1 MKHVYPES
9 EHQELFYPGTDLHH
23 PFPLHVPS
31 ALGALHYFVYLL
43 VPPEWAGRLGGAT
56 VHAKLT
62 GLRSTDA
69 IVRAGEGLA
78 SATPPLPS
86 KRKGYVWLTL
96 CRIPMARGDGT
107 FTFTGIPEDLTRADV
122 LFCTWPRFVEAGMAD
137 DWMACQADPL
147 WTPSGVPL
155 GGIGTGRVD
164 LCRDGRFR
172 NFSGN
177 NNQDMPF
184 EDPDGLAGA
193 YLSVTCDGHERLLAT
208 RSMHGI
214 EGCRALQF
222 TPAFPR
228 ATLTA
233 PALFHDLDASVTL
246 SGPLVPH
253 DLPNASLPAVL
264 VRWRLTNRGTQPLT
278 ARCRF
283 AWPNLVGSGGGLG
296 TPETRTGQGDGLY
309 RYWPAPDSPR
319 AETLAPAA
327 WRILRYSNAPSPVS
341 VAADGHHY
349 LAVDTTA
356 GSSEVQADPRFGSIT
371 HEVVIPAGGEIG
383 VRMALVWEMSHWVD
397 SQGVDRGL
405 HWQNRF
411 ADGEAILQHVCAH
424 FDALFDDAGALGALV
439 ASTDVPGWLGERL
452 VNCCYPLVTNSVL
465 YRDGR
470 FSINEGPTE
479 MSGVYGTI
487 DQRLGA
493 HPATQVLFPELN
505 RRELDEFTATMTP
518 NGEVNH
524 DLGGG
529 HLESPPRGQRWPDIQ
544 CSYAIQ
550 HARHAWTTGDR
561 EFAARAWPNVKKAL
575 ERHGLWADEG
585 NGVAQLGHRTK
596 LGTSY
601 DSYHYEGTTAYIA
614 TLWIAALQ
622 VAGKWASA
630 EGDHAFVRR
639 ADAWIAAARARL
651 DADLWN
657 GRFYR
662 AYAGKD
668 VATNE
673 NSHGGMLAG
682 EYFARMLAGVDILP
696 ADRLQACA
704 TSWMAMH
711 GHPRFAV
718 PPDEVSPDGST
729 GALYGWLPYIE
740 SFGIAPLAVL
750 RQPGVL
756 NVWQRMIHH
765 MSGAG
770 TRTPCDTRLMYR
782 PVTGEPS
789 WGTYYMTAPASWL
802 VYDALL
808 DFFYAP
814 AEQTLRLLPQLTGS
828 FPVMHPLFWGVGTRN
843 GNRISLRIR
852 RVFAGSPPWV
862 RFLETDVSAG
872 SVIIDGV
879 RSSQRVGAGVYARH
893 EIAPFALAPGAS
905 LSWELEG

>member
-1 MKHVYPES
+1 MKHIYPET
-9 EHQELFYPGTDLHH
+9 EHQELFCLGADLHH

-31 ALGALHYFVYLL
+31 ALGSLGYFVCLR
-43 VPPEWAGRLGGAT
+43 VPKTWADQLGGVT

-62 GLRSTDA
+62 GLHSTDA
-69 IVRAGEGLA
+69 TVHAGEGLA
-78 SATPPLPS
+78 DVPGQLPS
-86 KRKGYVWLTL
+86 KRDGLVWVLL
-96 CRIPMARGDGT
+96 CRISMARGDGM
-107 FTFTGIPEDLTRADV
+107 FTFTGVPAALPKADV
-122 LFCTWPRFVEAGMAD
+122 LFCTWTRFLESGAAD

-147 WTPSGVPL
+147 WAPSGVPL

-184 EDPDGLAGA
+184 EEPDGLDGA
-193 YLSVTCDGHERLLAT
+193 FLSVTCNGHEKLLAS
-208 RSMHGI
+208 RPMKGI
-214 EGCRALQF
+214 EPCQALEF
-222 TPAFPR
+222 HPAFPQ

-233 PALFHDLDASVTL
+233 PALFAGLDASVTL
-246 SGPLVPH
+246 SGPLIPH
-253 DLPNASLPAVL
+253 NLPNASLPAVL
-264 VRWRLTNRGTQPLT
+264 IRWRLTNHGTTPLP

-296 TPETRTGQGDGLY
+296 VPESRTGYGDGYY
-309 RYWPAPDSPR
+309 RYWPV
-319 AETLAPAA
+319 PAA
-327 WRILRYSNAPSPVS
+327 PKAEALTGASLRGLRYANDPSPVNAS
-341 VAADGHHY
+341 ADGHHY
-349 LAVDTTA
+349 LAAQTTG
-356 GSSEVQADPRFGSIT
+356 GSITVQTDPHFGSISQDI
-371 HEVVIPAGGEIG
+371 VIPAGGEIS
-383 VRMALVWEMSHWVD
+383 VRMALVWEMPHWID
-397 SQGVDRGL
+397 SQGTERGIY
-405 HWQNRF
+405 WQNGF
-411 ADGEAILQHVCAH
+411 ANGEAILRHVFSQ
-424 FDALFDDAGALGALV
+424 FDTLLAESGAMA
-439 ASTDVPGWLGERL
+439 AMINKTDLPGWLGERL
-452 VNCCYPLVTNSVL
+452 VNCCYPLVTNSVF

-493 HPATQVLFPELN
+493 HPATQMLFPELN
-505 RRELDEFTATMTP
+505 RRELDEFSATMTP

-550 HARHAWTTGDR
+550 HARHAWSTGDKA
-561 EFAARAWPNVKKAL
+561 FAAASWPKVKKAL

-585 NGVAQLGHRTK
+585 HGVAQLGRRTG

-622 VAGKWASA
+622 IAIKWAAA
-630 EGDHAFVRR
+630 EGDHAFVSR
-639 ADAWIAAARARL
+639 AETWIAAARERL
-651 DADLWN
+651 DKDLWN

-696 ADRLQACA
+696 LERLQACA

-711 GHPRFAV
+711 GNPRFAV
-718 PPDEVSPDGST
+718 PPDEVSPDGAT

-740 SFGIAPLAVL
+740 SFGVAPLAIL
-750 RQPGVL
+750 RQPDVL
-756 NVWQRMIHH
+756 QVWERMIHH

-770 TRTPCDTRLMYR
+770 TKTPCDTRLMYR
-782 PVTGEPS
+782 PVTGDPS

-802 VYDALL
+802 VYEALL
-808 DFFYAP
+808 DFFYTP
-814 AEQTLRLLPQLTGS
+814 GEQTLRLLPQFTGS
-828 FPVMHPLFWGVGTRN
+828 FPVVHPLFWAVGTQT
-843 GNRISLRIR
+843 GNRLTLTIQ
-852 RVFAGSPPWV
+852 RVFAETPSTI
-862 RFLETDVSAG
+862 RFLETEAK
-872 SVIIDGV
+872 V
-879 RSSQRVGAGVYARH
+879 RAVKINGIRSTKKAPAGVYVRH
-893 EIAPFALAPGAS
+893 EIAPFVLKPGAS
-905 LSWELEG
+905 LAWECD